1 MSKKEIAKEDMY
13 KSFVEKVKKLKK
25 DEPFLA
31 TLTVFSK
38 ENVRGKELETFLFIN
53 NFPYEEIEGTK
64 EEIIKLVGEAK

>member
-1 MSKKEIAKEDMY
+1 MFKKETSKDNMY

-31 TLTVFSK
+31 TLTVFSE
-38 ENVRGKELETFLFIN
+38 ENVRGKELETFLFVN

-64 EEIIKLVGEAK
+64 EEIAKLVGEVK

>member
-1 MSKKEIAKEDMY
+1 MSKEDLY

-38 ENVRGKELETFLFIN
+38 EDIRGKELETFLCVN

-64 EEIIKLVGEAK
+64 EEVIRLIDEAK